1 MPNIFLEYAQDMP
14 KTYSRYAQD
23 RPKIYPK
30 YAQDEPAKGVPKI
43 CPIYSQNML
52 KIWIWLNMPIF
63 GSQRSEQPKYVQF
76 GQKIKILDLNQVSY
90 PFNKYRIQFY
100 KKNVWKQCHWRG
112 GGGGGWRHM
121 SNVLNLCHFFY
132 YLPKLETWRNGV
144 RQEGRTINWEVDI
157 RR

>member
-1 MPNIFLEYAQDMP
+1 MPMICPICPNAQFIPKICQIYFSNMPNIFL
-14 KTYSRYAQD
+14 KYAQD
-23 RPKIYPK
+23 RPMIYPR
-30 YAQDEPAKGVPKI
+30 YARDEPAKGVPKI

-112 GGGGGWRHM
+112 GGLTPH
-121 SNVLNLCHFFY
+121 VKCLKFVPLFL
-132 YLPKLETWRNGV
+132 LPP
-144 RQEGRTINWEVDI
+144 
-157 RR
+157 